1 MNCTIC
7 HEPVILIPS
16 ATERA
21 KRYGG
26 KPSDYTSLFTSHPD
40 CFIAKRSQESID
52 LIRRLAADEKR
63 NQVRL

>member
-7 HEPVILIPS
+7 HEPVTLIPS
-16 ATERA
+16 AVERA

-26 KPSDYTSLFTSHPD
+26 KPSDYTNLFTSHPE

-52 LIRRLAADEKR
+52 LMRRLTEDARR
-63 NQVRL
+63 NQIRL